1 MNANEIAFG
10 IEFETTLPS
19 TDNTPIGP
27 YHSGYQV
34 PWLPTGWKAERDG
47 SIRPENTSRKGCE
60 FVSPILKG
68 AEGVRQIENAIDQ
81 INARGGQV
89 NSSCGLHITVSWNGD
104 AAALARLISLVGNHE
119 RAIYASTGTRKREQM
134 MYAKRI
140 KQYGNKDNAKSRC
153 ESDRYH
159 LLNLTHLTRGKN
171 RIEFRAFG
179 GTLNKTK
186 VVGYLMMVL
195 GLVELALN
203 TKRCSEWDYIKKEGT
218 KSCWDRPGAG
228 LGETELN
235 RLFYRLGWTKGWYKG
250 ALRDKVYGEIAS
262 ETKPE
267 WKTIKTKLLE
277 LARKYIE
284 KGMNPPPAL
293 FPSAAGND
301 LRRGIVLVFTGLGL
315 LCASLVASGW
325 SHGVQG
331 LGPAGLIPG
340 FIGLGYLVSYACA
353 VRGKKAP

>member
-1 MNANEIAFG
+1 M
-10 IEFETTLPS
+10 
-19 TDNTPIGP
+19 
-27 YHSGYQV
+27 
-34 PWLPTGWKAERDG
+34 
-47 SIRPENTSRKGCE
+47 
-60 FVSPILKG
+60 
-68 AEGVRQIENAIDQ
+68 
-81 INARGGQV
+81 
-89 NSSCGLHITVSWNGD
+89 
-104 AAALARLISLVGNHE
+104 ARLISLVGNHE
-119 RAIYASTGTRKREQM
+119 RAIYASTGTRKREQI

-171 RIEFRAFG
+171 RIEFRAFA

-228 LGETELN
+228 LGETEIN

-262 ETKPE
+262 ETKPD
-267 WKTIKTKLLE
+267 WKKIKTKLLE
-277 LARKYIE
+277 LARKYDR
-284 KGMNPPPAL
+284 
-293 FPSAAGND
+293 AA
-301 LRRGIVLVFTGLGL
+301 
-315 LCASLVASGW
+315 
-325 SHGVQG
+325 
-331 LGPAGLIPG
+331 
-340 FIGLGYLVSYACA
+340 
-353 VRGKKAP
+353 

>member
-10 IEFETTLPS
+10 IELETTIPC

-27 YHSGYQV
+27 YHNGYQV
-34 PWLPTGWKAERDG
+34 PWLPAGWKAERDG
-47 SIRPENTSRKGCE
+47 SIRPENNARKGCE
-60 FVSPILKG
+60 FVSPILNG
-68 AEGVRQIENAIDQ
+68 VEGVRQIENAIDQ
-81 INARGGQV
+81 INARGGRV

-134 MYAKRI
+134 IYAKRI

-153 ESDRYH
+153 DSDRYH
-159 LLNLTHLTRGKN
+159 LLNLTHLTRSKN

-179 GTLNKTK
+179 GTLNRTK

-235 RLFYRLGWTKGWYKG
+235 RLFYRLGWTTASRLCCCTRQWR
-250 ALRDKVYGEIAS
+250 RD
-262 ETKPE
+262 
-267 WKTIKTKLLE
+267 
-277 LARKYIE
+277 LAR
-284 KGMNPPPAL
+284 
-293 FPSAAGND
+293 
-301 LRRGIVLVFTGLGL
+301 
-315 LCASLVASGW
+315 
-325 SHGVQG
+325 
-331 LGPAGLIPG
+331 
-340 FIGLGYLVSYACA
+340 
-353 VRGKKAP
+353 